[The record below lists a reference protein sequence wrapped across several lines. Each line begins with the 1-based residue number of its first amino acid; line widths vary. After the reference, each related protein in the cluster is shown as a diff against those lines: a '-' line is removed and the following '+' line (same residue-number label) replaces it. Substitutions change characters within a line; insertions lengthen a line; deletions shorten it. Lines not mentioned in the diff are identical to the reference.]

1 MQTSERASI
10 DVSRAVLWASA
21 FVIAALVIVQAG
33 RFPGKTAQAE
43 MAMAADDIVM
53 LTTDSGRGGDTN
65 PDEILYVIDSRA
77 EVLLVYEVEDA
88 RKGQIILRDG
98 GRLERLFSG
107 VR

>member
-1 MQTSERASI
+1 MHTSERISI
-10 DVSRAVLWASA
+10 DISRAVLWASA
-21 FVIAALVIVQAG
+21 FVIMALVIVQAG
-33 RFPGKTAQAE
+33 RIPGRAAHAE
-43 MAMAADDIVM
+43 MTSTADDIVL
-53 LTTDSGRGGDTN
+53 LTTDAGRGGDEN
-65 PDEILYVIDSRA
+65 PDEVLYVIDSRA